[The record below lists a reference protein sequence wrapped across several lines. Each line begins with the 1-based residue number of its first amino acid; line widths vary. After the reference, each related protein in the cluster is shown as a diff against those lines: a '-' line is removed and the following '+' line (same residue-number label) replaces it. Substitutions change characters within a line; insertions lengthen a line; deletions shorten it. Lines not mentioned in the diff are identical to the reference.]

1 MHNTEKSSP
10 KLKVLTI
17 STIAITSVVLVE
29 VILGLLVGSLAILS
43 DGAHALLDAL
53 SMFVLLIA
61 TRASLKPPDEEHMY
75 GHEKIE
81 SVGGFIGGIILF
93 ATALFLLT
101 QSVLKLFEGKAHLV
115 LEWELAGFIAIGYT
129 FCIDILRVSLLH
141 RTEKESLTVKTGFY
155 HALADLGST
164 LIALFGFGVATLGFF
179 QADALASLVLSLII
193 NYLSFK
199 IVWSSGLD
207 LSDAIPK
214 KTAEKV
220 KKNILS
226 TEGVYGCENL
236 RVRRAGVKTFVEAS
250 VKVSDDMSV
259 EEAHE
264 IAEKVEENVKNC
276 LGNTA
281 VTIHVE
287 PFKTE
292 AQTENLV
299 KKMATEVE
307 GVNEIHK
314 VTAVSKNNKIYITL
328 HARVNPKLSVQNAH
342 EIAEKIENK
351 IAENIAN
358 VENVS
363 VHIEPLK
370 TETQKTLEKIDENQ
384 IKKII
389 QKTLKD
395 FPQALRCEKILTYI
409 DDKKRYI
416 TVDCSFISEIP
427 IKEAHKIASQIEKNL
442 KKHYTKTI
450 VTVHIE
456 PEKSRTPKTDK

>member
-10 KLKVLTI
+10 KLKILTI
-17 STIAITSVVLVE
+17 STVAITSVVLVE
-29 VILGLLVGSLAILS
+29 LILGFIVGSLAILS

-53 SMFVLLIA
+53 STFVLLIA
-61 TRASLKPPDEEHMY
+61 TKASLKPPDEEHMY

-81 SVGGFIGGIILF
+81 SVGGLIGGIILF
-93 ATALFLLT
+93 VTALFLLT
-101 QSVLKLFEGKAHLV
+101 QSVSRLFEGKAHLV

-141 RTEKESLTVKTGFY
+141 KAGEESLTVKAGFY

-193 NYLSFK
+193 SYLSFK

-214 KTAEKV
+214 KIAEKV
-220 KKNILS
+220 RKEILD
-226 TEGVYGCENL
+226 TKGVYKCENL
-236 RVRRAGVKTFVEAS
+236 RVRQAGAKTFVEAS
-250 VKVSDDMSV
+250 VKVSENISL

-264 IAEKVEENVKNC
+264 IAEKVEENVKNY
-276 LGNTA
+276 LGDTA

-287 PFKTE
+287 PLKTKV
-292 AQTENLV
+292 QTENLV
-299 KKMATEVE
+299 KKVATEIE

-314 VTAVSKNNKIYITL
+314 VVAVSKNGKLYITL
-328 HARVNPKLSVQNAH
+328 HARVNPKISVQKAH
-342 EIAEKIENK
+342 EIAEKIEDK
-351 IAENIAN
+351 IGENISN

-370 TETQKTLEKIDENQ
+370 TETRKHLERIDENK
-384 IKKII
+384 IKKTI
-389 QKTLKD
+389 QKTLKN
-395 FPQALRCEKILTYI
+395 FPQALRCERILTYI

-416 TVDCSFISEIP
+416 TVDCSFLSQISIEN
-427 IKEAHKIASQIEKNL
+427 AHKIASQIEKNL
-442 KKHYTKTI
+442 KKQFAETI

-456 PEKSRTPKTDK
+456 PEKK